1 MTAVEGEP
9 TRHRGSNRALL
20 AAVAFLLPIAA
31 AVGVVLVISGS
42 PSTSVTTDGRTWS
55 FVVPA
60 GTKDRMDKGLLTED
74 VLPEQLTIGAGDTV
88 VIVNDDDVVHSFG
101 PFTVRP
107 GESQRMTFSEPG
119 YYFGVCTAGP
129 HETITITVV

>member
-1 MTAVEGEP
+1 MTEP
-9 TRHRGSNRALL
+9 SRRGSGRAFL
-20 AAVAFLLPIAA
+20 AALAFLLPIGV
-31 AVGVVLVISGS
+31 AVGVVVAVAGHSS
-42 PSTSVTTDGRTWS
+42 SSSVAADGRLWS

-74 VLPEQLTIGAGDTV
+74 VLPEQLTVSVGDTV
-88 VIVNDDDVVHSFG
+88 LIENEDSVVHSFG

-107 GESQRMTFSEPG
+107 GESQKMTFSEPG

-129 HETITITVV
+129 HETITITVA